1 MDCPFCGKEMKEGLI
16 PANNRLQWRDKI
28 FTERVFLSSWTKEA
42 KAFYCSDCRQII
54 LPVPETEGVID
65 TLERRLSAVGDKI
78 EAARE
83 QWEARRDEAKD
94 EKRKK
99 NLGQKEPWEL

>member
-28 FTERVFLSSWTKEA
+28 FTERGFLSSWTKEA

-99 NLGQKEPWEL
+99 NLGQKDPWEL

>member
-1 MDCPFCGKEMKEGLI
+1 
-16 PANNRLQWRDKI
+16 
-28 FTERVFLSSWTKEA
+28 
-42 KAFYCSDCRQII
+42 
-54 LPVPETEGVID
+54 VPETEGVID

-99 NLGQKEPWEL
+99 NLGQKDPWEL